1 MTSRA
6 GRLWGTSIA
15 IALAVAVLAA
25 CSSSQTTPEDA
36 KQIDCRGSDALLLA
50 FQAVPSATYIPCITA
65 IPVGWS
71 FGGSQIRNGRVRFWL
86 NSDRAGW
93 HAAEVTVTS
102 ACDTSNAVR
111 TSATTPSEPGI
122 SRYEQPVSLPPRFE
136 LDRYDVFAG
145 GCVTYRYAFQPG
157 ASALLVFDV
166 DQALS
171 FLARSVA
178 VQKVDDQIGL
188 DLCGAEAPPC
198 PG

>member
-1 MTSRA
+1 MNEPPRA
-6 GRLWGTSIA
+6 ASSARRVPARLIG
-15 IALAVAVLAA
+15 
-25 CSSSQTTPEDA
+25 PP
-36 KQIDCRGSDALLLA
+36 LLLLSLTSCR
-50 FQAVPSATYIPCITA
+50 FGMFPGSSDQGRDISNLYRILFITA

-93 HAAEVTVTS
+93 HAAEVTVTR

-122 SRYEQPVSLPPRFE
+122 SRYEQPISLPPRFE

-145 GCVTYRYAFQPG
+145 GCVTYRYVFQPG
-157 ASALLVFDV
+157 ASSLLVFDV

-171 FLARSVA
+171 FFARSLA
-178 VQKVDDQIGL
+178 VQKVDEGIGL
-188 DLCGAEAPPC
+188 NLCGAEAPPC